1 MVTRT
6 RKGTPSFP
14 ANTNGASAFQ
24 AEQARTDRR
33 KSWGDVK
40 RYRNCRRH
48 RVLISLFA
56 AGFSPLCLAPLSSS
70 WLENGF
76 RREPRN
82 RFFGVVNHFSKM
94 GELASKS
101 RSQVGEHPVELFRIF
116 DADGPGREV
125 ANAFLK
131 RGEGHGPSTMPQCAT
146 LFDTVH
152 TLDPPKSSSSR
163 MHCDVDC
170 GESGAPPWLAVCHSC
185 TI

>member
-33 KSWGDVK
+33 KSWET
-40 RYRNCRRH
+40 
-48 RVLISLFA
+48 SSA
-56 AGFSPLCLAPLSSS
+56 TETAGATESRLDLSPLAFSSLCLTPLSSS
-70 WLENGF
+70 GLENGF

-94 GELASKS
+94 GELPSKS
-101 RSQVGEHPVELFRIF
+101 RSQVGEDPVELFWIL
-116 DADGPGREV
+116 DADSPGRKA

-152 TLDPPKSSSSR
+152 TVENAKIPPLTEMR
-163 MHCDVDC
+163 TREHPEAP
-170 GESGAPPWLAVCHSC
+170 ESGVAY
-185 TI
+185 